1 MFRIFEQFC
10 FIIKNDK
17 DQNFMALIQNT
28 NASALR
34 DSIQNYLI
42 PGFIII
48 ALLIS
53 ILLVFQSQDVS
64 EFPIFVTDA
73 FTFTA
78 WVNQGEDYLKEHYR
92 WITRLIASYIKVGY
106 FALEDFLL
114 ESSWL
119 FIVALILIPSL
130 AYGGIKLGALVLFG
144 VMYWGMVGLWESAM
158 ETLALMGLSVVLS
171 VVFGVILGVFCA
183 ISDRFERG
191 MKPVLDTMQ
200 VMPAF
205 VYLIPAMF
213 FFGIGGAP
221 AILATMIYSMPPII
235 RLTSLGIRQVPNET
249 IESATAFGSSKS
261 QILFKVQI
269 PLALPSIM
277 MGVNQTIMMALA
289 LVVLATF
296 IGAQGLGSEIW
307 VAIRKLD
314 VGAALEGG
322 ICVLL
327 MAIMF
332 DRFSKAISSESITL
346 PSDSQKFYILPQTWD
361 IYPWARIVE
370 KPLEYIHFG
379 VTFILLGVTK
389 IFSSIIF
396 YIISLVNR
404 NFGDVISSLINAHY
418 VLFSGILILYGI
430 YFYDSNILTIGT
442 FPENWNLSIREE
454 ISAGVKAITVNP
466 TFIAF
471 SKGIR
476 STVVIYLL
484 RPLDMYLT
492 YLPFWYTIGAL
503 VIISWASVGI
513 RFAITTLL
521 LLLFIGACNIWTEA
535 MITLSSVLISV
546 LLCFVI
552 GVPIGI
558 LASYSKRFQNFNEVI
573 LDAMQTLPYFCY
585 LVPVLMFFGGGAFSA
600 LLATIIYS
608 VPPIIRLTVLGLS
621 QVSVT
626 YSEVSKSFGGSTLQ
640 TLSKIKFPL
649 AVPSLVMGFNQ
660 TVMMAFAMQI
670 VTPLI
675 GGKGLGLEVFNGL
688 ARSDTGRALAAGVG
702 ICLLAMIIDR
712 ISLAWTKK
720 QREALG
726 L

>member
-1 MFRIFEQFC
+1 MAFLQETKSSVSEIETKKLVISGLIF
-10 FIIKNDK
+10 
-17 DQNFMALIQNT
+17 
-28 NASALR
+28 
-34 DSIQNYLI
+34 
-42 PGFIII
+42 I
-48 ALLIS
+48 ALLFSFWLIY
-53 ILLVFQSQDVS
+53 QNEDVS
-64 EFPIFVTDA
+64 EFPVFITDS

-92 WITRLIASYIKVGY
+92 WITRLIASYVKDGY
-106 FALEDFLL
+106 FMLEDFLL
-114 ESSWL
+114 ESPWI
-119 FIVALILIPSL
+119 FVVALLLIPSL
-130 AYGGIKLGALVLFG
+130 AYGGIKLGLLILFG
-144 VMYWGMVGLWESAM
+144 FMYWGMVGLWESAM

-171 VVFGVILGVFCA
+171 VIVGVILGILCSL
-183 ISDRFERG
+183 SDRFERG

-235 RLTSLGIRQVPNET
+235 RLTNLGIRQVPDET
-249 IESATAFGSSKS
+249 IESATAFGSTKS

-314 VGAALEGG
+314 VGAAMEGG
-322 ICVLL
+322 LCVLL

-332 DRFSKAISSESITL
+332 DRFGKAVSREPVTL
-346 PSDSQKFYILPQTWD
+346 PSDSQKFYLLPQTWE
-361 IYPWARIVE
+361 IYPLARMIE
-370 KPLEYIHFG
+370 KPFEYIHF
-379 VTFILLGVTK
+379 VFAFVFSTIIKIL
-389 IFSSIIF
+389 SSIIGL
-396 YIISLVNR
+396 IISIGHKDFANTIKQ
-404 NFGDVISSLINAHY
+404 FINLHY
-418 VLFSGILILYGI
+418 FFFSGILILIGI
-430 YFYDSNILTIGT
+430 SFYDSNIATIGT
-442 FPENWNLSIREE
+442 FPESWNLSIQEE
-454 ISAGVKAITVNP
+454 IGNAVKSLTVNP
-466 TFIAF
+466 TFISITKA
-471 SKGIR
+471 IR

-492 YLPFWYTIGAL
+492 YLPYWYTMAAL
-503 VIISWASVGI
+503 VIISWASVGV
-513 RFAITTLL
+513 RFAIVTAF

-546 LLCFVI
+546 LLCFAI

-558 LASYSKRFQNFNEVI
+558 LASYSKRFQNVNEVI

-585 LVPVLMFFGGGAFSA
+585 LIPVLMFFGGGSFSA

-608 VPPIIRLTVLGLS
+608 IPPIIRLTVLGLS
-621 QVSVT
+621 QVSST
-626 YSEVSKSFGGSTLQ
+626 YSEVSTSFGGSTLQ
-640 TLSKIKFPL
+640 TLNKVKFPL
-649 AVPSLVMGFNQ
+649 AIPSLVMGFNQ

-688 ARSDTGRALAAGVG
+688 ARSDTGRSLAAGIG

-726 L
+726 LS

>member
-1 MFRIFEQFC
+1 MA
-10 FIIKNDK
+10 FIQDTKYLKNNSNL
-17 DQNFMALIQNT
+17 QNLL
-28 NASALR
+28 S
-34 DSIQNYLI
+34 Y
-42 PGFIII
+42 GFVIGVIII
-48 ALLIS
+48 S
-53 ILLVFQSQDVS
+53 FWLVFQKEDVS
-64 EFPIFVTDA
+64 EFPVFITDS

-78 WVNQGEDYLKEHYR
+78 WVNQGEDYIKEHYR
-92 WITRLIASYIKVGY
+92 WITRLIASYVKDGY
-106 FALEDFLL
+106 YSLESFLL
-114 ESSWL
+114 NSSWI
-119 FIVALILIPSL
+119 FVIALLVIPSL
-130 AYGGIKLGALVLFG
+130 AFGGLKLALLVLFG
-144 VMYWGMVGLWESAM
+144 TMYWGMVGLWSSAM
-158 ETLALMGLSVVLS
+158 ETLALMGLSVILS
-171 VVFGVILGVFCA
+171 VIVGVILGVLCSL
-183 ISDRFERG
+183 SDRFEKG

-221 AILATMIYSMPPII
+221 AILATMIYAMPPII
-235 RLTSLGIRQVPNET
+235 RLTNLGIRQVPNET
-249 IESATAFGSSKS
+249 IESATAFGSTRK

-322 ICVLL
+322 LCVLF

-332 DRFSKAISSESITL
+332 DRFGKAVSRDAVTL
-346 PSDSQKFYILPQTWD
+346 PSDSVRFYLLPQNWD
-361 IYPWARIVE
+361 IYFLARTIE
-370 KPLEYIHFG
+370 KPLGYIHLI
-379 VTFILLGVTK
+379 TSY
-389 IFSSIIF
+389 IFSNITQF
-396 YIISLVNR
+396 
-404 NFGDVISSLINAHY
+404 ISSIVRFFISFINKGIAQTVFQFINTHY
-418 VLFSGILILYGI
+418 FFFSGLLILIGI
-430 YFYDSNILTIGT
+430 VIYDSFIFNIGT
-442 FPENWNLSIREE
+442 FPETWNLSIRDE
-454 ISAGVKAITVNP
+454 ISAGVKSLTVNP
-466 TFIAF
+466 TFIYITKA
-471 SKGIR
+471 IR
-476 STVVIYLL
+476 SSVVIYLL
-484 RPLDMYLT
+484 RPLDIFLT
-492 YLPFWYTIGAL
+492 YLPYWYTISVL
-503 VIISWASVGI
+503 VVISWVSVGL
-513 RFAITTLL
+513 RFAITTAILL
-521 LLLFIGACNIWTEA
+521 VFIGACNIWTEA

-546 LLCFVI
+546 FMCFVI

-558 LASYSKRFQNFNEVI
+558 LASYSKRFQNINEVI

-585 LVPVLMFFGGGAFSA
+585 LIPVLMFFGGGAFSA

-608 VPPIIRLTVLGLS
+608 IPPIIRLTVLGLS
-621 QVSVT
+621 QVSTT

-640 TLSKIKFPL
+640 TLNKVKFPL

-688 ARSDTGRALAAGVG
+688 ARSDTGRSLAAGVG
-702 ICLLAMIIDR
+702 ICLLAIIIDR

-720 QREALG
+720 QRLALG
-726 L
+726 LE

>member
-1 MFRIFEQFC
+1 
-10 FIIKNDK
+10 
-17 DQNFMALIQNT
+17 MALYQNIDKQ
-28 NASALR
+28 SLR
-34 DSIQNYLI
+34 TKYSGYFVPTIILL
-42 PGFIII
+42 GIII
-48 ALLIS
+48 SLI
-53 ILLVFQSQDVS
+53 LVSFGEDKS
-64 EFPIFVTDA
+64 EFPEFITDA

-92 WITRLIASYIKVGY
+92 WITRLIASYVKAGY
-106 FALEDFLL
+106 FMFEDFLID
-114 ESSWL
+114 SPWI
-119 FIVALILIPSL
+119 FIAALIVLPSL
-130 AYGGIKLGALVLFG
+130 AFGGIRLAIFMLIGTL
-144 VMYWGMVGLWESAM
+144 YWGMVGLWESAM
-158 ETLALMGLSVVLS
+158 ETLALMGLSVILS
-171 VVFGVILGVFCA
+171 VFVGVILGIFCA
-183 ISDRFERG
+183 LSDRFERG

-235 RLTSLGIRQVPNET
+235 RLTNLGIRQVPDQT
-249 IESATAFGSSKS
+249 IESATSFGSSKS

-314 VGAALEGG
+314 VGAAMEGG
-322 ICVLL
+322 LCVLL

-332 DRFSKAISSESITL
+332 DRFSKAFSKESVTL
-346 PSDSQKFYILPQTWD
+346 PADSQKFYLLPQSWD
-361 IYPWARIVE
+361 IYPAAKFFE
-370 KPLEYIHFG
+370 KPLTYIHFIFG
-379 VTFILLGVTK
+379 F
-389 IFSSIIF
+389 IFSGIVRIFSYIIEQILSIINKN
-396 YIISLVNR
+396 LA
-404 NFGDVISSLINAHY
+404 INVSQFLNLHY
-418 VLFSGILILYGI
+418 FFISGILILVGI
-430 YFYDSNILTIGT
+430 NLYDSHVMAIGT
-442 FPENWNLSIREE
+442 FPESWNLSIRDE
-454 ISAGVKAITVNP
+454 IASGVKALTVNP
-466 TFIAF
+466 TFISITKA
-471 SKGIR
+471 IR
-476 STVVIYLL
+476 SSVVIYLL

-492 YLPFWYTIGAL
+492 YLPYWFTIGTL
-503 VIISWASVGI
+503 VLISWASVGF
-513 RFAITTLL
+513 RFAITTVVLL
-521 LLLFIGACNIWTEA
+521 IFIGACGIWTEA

-558 LASYSKRFQNFNEVI
+558 IASYNPRFKAINEVV

-585 LVPVLMFFGGGAFSA
+585 LIPVLMFFGGGAFSA

-608 VPPIIRLTVLGLS
+608 IPPIIRLTVLGLS

-626 YSEVSKSFGGSTLQ
+626 YSEVSTSFGGSLMQ
-640 TLSKIKFPL
+640 TLRKVKFPL
-649 AVPSLVMGFNQ
+649 AIPSLVMGFNQ

-688 ARSDTGRALAAGVG
+688 ARSDTGRSLAAGIG

-720 QREALG
+720 QRDALG
-726 L
+726 I

>member
-1 MFRIFEQFC
+1 
-10 FIIKNDK
+10 
-17 DQNFMALIQNT
+17 MALYQDINNQNLK
-28 NASALR
+28 SAY
-34 DSIQNYLI
+34 SGYFI
-42 PGFIII
+42 PAIII
-48 ALLIS
+48 VGIIISLI
-53 ILLVFQSQDVS
+53 LVSFGKEKS
-64 EFPIFVTDA
+64 EFPEFITDA

-92 WITRLIASYIKVGY
+92 WITRLIASYVKAGY
-106 FALEDFLL
+106 FMFEDFLID
-114 ESSWL
+114 SSWV
-119 FIVALILIPSL
+119 FIAALLVIPSL
-130 AYGGIKLGALVLFG
+130 AFGGIRLAIFMLLGTL
-144 VMYWGMVGLWESAM
+144 YWGMVGLWESAM
-158 ETLALMGLSVVLS
+158 ETLALMGLSVFLS
-171 VVFGVILGVFCA
+171 VAVGVILGVFCA
-183 ISDRFERG
+183 LSDRFERG

-235 RLTSLGIRQVPNET
+235 RLTNLGIRQVPDQT
-249 IESATAFGSSKS
+249 IESATSFGSSKS

-307 VAIRKLD
+307 IAIRKLD
-314 VGAALEGG
+314 VGAAMEGG
-322 ICVLL
+322 LCVLL

-332 DRFSKAISSESITL
+332 DRFSKAFSRESVTL
-346 PSDSQKFYILPQTWD
+346 PADSQKFYLLPQTFD
-361 IYPWARIVE
+361 IYPVARLFE
-370 KPLEYIHFG
+370 KPFHYIHFI
-379 VTFILLGVTK
+379 FAF
-389 IFSSIIF
+389 IFSGVVRIF
-396 YIISLVNR
+396 SYLLEQALSVLNKNLAVSVTQFLN
-404 NFGDVISSLINAHY
+404 LHY
-418 VLFSGILILYGI
+418 FFISGILILVGI
-430 YFYDSNILTIGT
+430 NLYDTHVMAIGT
-442 FPENWNLSIREE
+442 FPESWNLSIRDE
-454 ISAGVKAITVNP
+454 IASGVKALTVNP
-466 TFIAF
+466 TFISITKA
-471 SKGIR
+471 IR
-476 STVVIYLL
+476 SSVVIYLL

-492 YLPFWYTIGAL
+492 YLPYWFTIGTL
-503 VIISWASVGI
+503 VLISWASVGF
-513 RFAITTLL
+513 RFAITTVVLL
-521 LLLFIGACNIWTEA
+521 IFIGACGIWIEA

-558 LASYSKRFQNFNEVI
+558 IASYNPRFRAINEVV

-585 LVPVLMFFGGGAFSA
+585 LIPVLMFFGGGAFSA

-608 VPPIIRLTVLGLS
+608 IPPIIRLTVLGLS

-626 YSEVSKSFGGSTLQ
+626 YSEVSTSFGGSLIQ
-640 TLSKIKFPL
+640 TLRKVKFPL

-688 ARSDTGRALAAGVG
+688 ARSDTGRSLAAGIG

-720 QREALG
+720 QRDALG
-726 L
+726 I

>member
-1 MFRIFEQFC
+1 
-10 FIIKNDK
+10 
-17 DQNFMALIQNT
+17 MALYQDINKQNLK
-28 NASALR
+28 SA
-34 DSIQNYLI
+34 YGGYFI
-42 PGFIII
+42 PVIIVIGIII
-48 ALLIS
+48 SLI
-53 ILLVFQSQDVS
+53 LVSLGKEKS
-64 EFPIFVTDA
+64 EFPEFITDA

-92 WITRLIASYIKVGY
+92 WITRLIASYVKAGY
-106 FALEDFLL
+106 FMFEDFLID
-114 ESSWL
+114 SPWV
-119 FIVALILIPSL
+119 FIAALLVIPSL
-130 AYGGIKLGALVLFG
+130 AFGGIRLAIFMLLGTL
-144 VMYWGMVGLWESAM
+144 YWGMVGLWESAM
-158 ETLALMGLSVVLS
+158 ETLALMGLSVFLS
-171 VVFGVILGVFCA
+171 VVVGVMLGVFCA
-183 ISDRFERG
+183 LSDRFERG

-235 RLTSLGIRQVPNET
+235 RLTNLGIRQVPDQT
-249 IESATAFGSSKS
+249 IESATSFGSSKS
-261 QILFKVQI
+261 QILFKIQI

-314 VGAALEGG
+314 VGAAMEGG
-322 ICVLL
+322 LCVLL

-332 DRFSKAISSESITL
+332 DRFSKAFSRESVTL
-346 PSDSQKFYILPQTWD
+346 PADSQKFYLLPQTWD
-361 IYPWARIVE
+361 IYPVAKLIE
-370 KPLEYIHFG
+370 KPFHYIHFIFA
-379 VTFILLGVTK
+379 FICSGIIR
-389 IFSSIIF
+389 IFSYLLEQILS
-396 YIISLVNR
+396 
-404 NFGDVISSLINAHY
+404 VINKNLAVGVSQFLNLHY
-418 VLFSGILILYGI
+418 FFITGVLILVGI
-430 YFYDSNILTIGT
+430 NLYDTHVMAIGT
-442 FPENWNLSIREE
+442 FPESWNLSIRDE
-454 ISAGVKAITVNP
+454 IASGVKALTVNP
-466 TFIAF
+466 TFISITKA
-471 SKGIR
+471 IR
-476 STVVIYLL
+476 SSVVIYLL

-492 YLPFWYTIGAL
+492 YLPYWFTIGTL
-503 VIISWASVGI
+503 VLISWASVGF
-513 RFAITTLL
+513 RFAITTVILL
-521 LLLFIGACNIWTEA
+521 IFIGACGIWTEA

-558 LASYSKRFQNFNEVI
+558 IASYNPRFKAINEVV

-585 LVPVLMFFGGGAFSA
+585 LIPVLMFFGGGAFSA

-608 VPPIIRLTVLGLS
+608 IPPIIRLTVLGLS

-626 YSEVSKSFGGSTLQ
+626 YSEVSTSFGGSLIQ
-640 TLSKIKFPL
+640 TLRKVKFPL

-688 ARSDTGRALAAGVG
+688 ARSDTGRSLAAGIG

-720 QREALG
+720 QRDALG
-726 L
+726 I

>member
-1 MFRIFEQFC
+1 
-10 FIIKNDK
+10 
-17 DQNFMALIQNT
+17 MALYQDINKQGIQNKYSGYFVP
-28 NASALR
+28 A
-34 DSIQNYLI
+34 I
-42 PGFIII
+42 
-48 ALLIS
+48 
-53 ILLVFQSQDVS
+53 ILLGIVISLILVSFGEDKS
-64 EFPIFVTDA
+64 EFPEFITEA

-92 WITRLIASYIKVGY
+92 WITRLIASYVKEGY
-106 FALEDFLL
+106 FMFEDFLID
-114 ESSWL
+114 SPWV
-119 FIVALILIPSL
+119 FIAALLVLPSL
-130 AYGGIKLGALVLFG
+130 AFGGIRLAIFMLLGTL
-144 VMYWGMVGLWESAM
+144 YWGMVGLWESAM
-158 ETLALMGLSVVLS
+158 ETLALMGLSVFLS
-171 VVFGVILGVFCA
+171 VLVGVILGVFCA
-183 ISDRFERG
+183 LSDRFEIG
-191 MKPVLDTMQ
+191 MKPVLDTMH

-213 FFGIGGAP
+213 FFVIGGAP

-235 RLTSLGIRQVPNET
+235 RLTNLGIRQVPDQT
-249 IESATAFGSSKS
+249 IESATSFGSSKS

-314 VGAALEGG
+314 VGAAMEGG
-322 ICVLL
+322 LCVLL

-332 DRFSKAISSESITL
+332 DRFSKAFSRESVTL
-346 PSDSQKFYILPQTWD
+346 PADSQKFYLLPQSWD
-361 IYPWARIVE
+361 IYPAAKFFE
-370 KPLEYIHFG
+370 KPLTYIHFIFG
-379 VTFILLGVTK
+379 F
-389 IFSSIIF
+389 IFSGIVRIFSYIIEQILSIINKN
-396 YIISLVNR
+396 LA
-404 NFGDVISSLINAHY
+404 INVSQFLNLHY
-418 VLFSGILILYGI
+418 FFISGILILVGI
-430 YFYDSNILTIGT
+430 NLYDSHVMAIGT
-442 FPENWNLSIREE
+442 FPESWNLSIRDE
-454 ISAGVKAITVNP
+454 IASGVKALTVNP
-466 TFIAF
+466 TFISITKA
-471 SKGIR
+471 IR
-476 STVVIYLL
+476 SSVVIYLL

-492 YLPFWYTIGAL
+492 YLPYWFTIGTL
-503 VIISWASVGI
+503 VLISWASVGF
-513 RFAITTLL
+513 RFAITTVVLL
-521 LLLFIGACNIWTEA
+521 IFIGACGIWTEA

-558 LASYSKRFQNFNEVI
+558 IASYNPRFKAINEVV

-585 LVPVLMFFGGGAFSA
+585 LIPVLMFFGGGAFSA

-608 VPPIIRLTVLGLS
+608 IPPIIRLTVLGLS

-626 YSEVSKSFGGSTLQ
+626 YSEVSTSFGGSLMQ
-640 TLSKIKFPL
+640 TLRKVKFPL
-649 AVPSLVMGFNQ
+649 AIPSLVMGFNQ

-688 ARSDTGRALAAGVG
+688 ARSDTGRSLAAGIG

-720 QREALG
+720 QRDALG
-726 L
+726 I

>member
-1 MFRIFEQFC
+1 
-10 FIIKNDK
+10 
-17 DQNFMALIQNT
+17 MALYQDINKQGIQNKYGSYFMP
-28 NASALR
+28 AIIFLGIVVS
-34 DSIQNYLI
+34 LI
-42 PGFIII
+42 
-48 ALLIS
+48 
-53 ILLVFQSQDVS
+53 LVSFGEDKS
-64 EFPIFVTDA
+64 EFPEFITDA

-92 WITRLIASYIKVGY
+92 WITRLIASYVKDGY
-106 FALEDFLL
+106 FMFEDFLID
-114 ESSWL
+114 SPWV
-119 FIVALILIPSL
+119 FIAALLVLPSL
-130 AYGGIKLGALVLFG
+130 AFGGIRLATFMLLGTL
-144 VMYWGMVGLWESAM
+144 YWGMVGLWESAM

-171 VVFGVILGVFCA
+171 VIVGVILGVFCA
-183 ISDRFERG
+183 LSDRFERG

-235 RLTSLGIRQVPNET
+235 RLTNLGIRQVPDQT
-249 IESATAFGSSKS
+249 IESATSFGSSKS

-314 VGAALEGG
+314 VGAAMEGG
-322 ICVLL
+322 LCVLL

-332 DRFSKAISSESITL
+332 DRFSKAFSRESVTL
-346 PSDSQKFYILPQTWD
+346 PADSQKFYLLPQNWD
-361 IYPWARIVE
+361 IYPAAKLFE
-370 KPLEYIHFG
+370 KPLTYIHFIFG
-379 VTFILLGVTK
+379 F
-389 IFSSIIF
+389 IFSGIVRIFSYIIEQILSIINKN
-396 YIISLVNR
+396 LA
-404 NFGDVISSLINAHY
+404 INVSQFLNLHY
-418 VLFSGILILYGI
+418 FFISGILILVGI
-430 YFYDSNILTIGT
+430 NLYDSHVMAIGT
-442 FPENWNLSIREE
+442 FPESWNLSIRDE
-454 ISAGVKAITVNP
+454 IASGVKALTVNP
-466 TFIAF
+466 TFISITKA
-471 SKGIR
+471 IR
-476 STVVIYLL
+476 SSVVIYLL

-492 YLPFWYTIGAL
+492 YLPYWFTIGTL
-503 VIISWASVGI
+503 VLISWASVGF
-513 RFAITTLL
+513 RFAITTVVLL
-521 LLLFIGACNIWTEA
+521 IFIGACGIWTEA

-558 LASYSKRFQNFNEVI
+558 IASYNPRFKAINEVV

-585 LVPVLMFFGGGAFSA
+585 LIPVLMFFGGGAFSA

-608 VPPIIRLTVLGLS
+608 IPPIIRLTVLGLS

-626 YSEVSKSFGGSTLQ
+626 YSEVSTSFGGSLMQ
-640 TLSKIKFPL
+640 TLGKVKFPL
-649 AVPSLVMGFNQ
+649 AIPSLVMGFNQ

-688 ARSDTGRALAAGVG
+688 ARSDTGRSLAAGIG

-720 QREALG
+720 QRDALG
-726 L
+726 I

>member
-1 MFRIFEQFC
+1 
-10 FIIKNDK
+10 
-17 DQNFMALIQNT
+17 MALYQDINKQNLK
-28 NASALR
+28 SA
-34 DSIQNYLI
+34 YGGYFI
-42 PGFIII
+42 PVIIVIGIII
-48 ALLIS
+48 SLI
-53 ILLVFQSQDVS
+53 LVSLGKEKS
-64 EFPIFVTDA
+64 EFPEFITDA

-92 WITRLIASYIKVGY
+92 WITRLIASYVKAGY
-106 FALEDFLL
+106 FMFEDFLID
-114 ESSWL
+114 SPWV
-119 FIVALILIPSL
+119 FIAALLVIPSL
-130 AYGGIKLGALVLFG
+130 AFGGIRLAIFMLLGTL
-144 VMYWGMVGLWESAM
+144 YWGMVGLWESAM
-158 ETLALMGLSVVLS
+158 ETLALMGLSVFLS
-171 VVFGVILGVFCA
+171 VVVGVMLGVFCA
-183 ISDRFERG
+183 LSDRFERG

-235 RLTSLGIRQVPNET
+235 RLTNLGIRQVPDQT
-249 IESATAFGSSKS
+249 IESATSFGSSKS

-314 VGAALEGG
+314 VGAAMEGG
-322 ICVLL
+322 LCVLL

-332 DRFSKAISSESITL
+332 DRFSKAFSRESVTL
-346 PSDSQKFYILPQTWD
+346 PADSQKFYLLPQTWD
-361 IYPWARIVE
+361 IYPVAKLIE
-370 KPLEYIHFG
+370 KPFHYIHFIFA
-379 VTFILLGVTK
+379 FICSGIIR
-389 IFSSIIF
+389 IFSYLLEQILS
-396 YIISLVNR
+396 
-404 NFGDVISSLINAHY
+404 VINKNLAVGVSQFLNLHY
-418 VLFSGILILYGI
+418 FFITGVLILVGI
-430 YFYDSNILTIGT
+430 NLYDTHVMAIGT
-442 FPENWNLSIREE
+442 FPESWNLSIRDE
-454 ISAGVKAITVNP
+454 IASGVKALTVNP
-466 TFIAF
+466 TFISITKA
-471 SKGIR
+471 IR
-476 STVVIYLL
+476 SSVVIYLL

-492 YLPFWYTIGAL
+492 YLPYWFTIGTL
-503 VIISWASVGI
+503 VLISWASVGF
-513 RFAITTLL
+513 RFAITTVILL
-521 LLLFIGACNIWTEA
+521 IFIGACGIWTEA

-558 LASYSKRFQNFNEVI
+558 IASYNPRFKAINEVV

-585 LVPVLMFFGGGAFSA
+585 LIPVLMFFGGGAFSA

-608 VPPIIRLTVLGLS
+608 IPPIIRLTVLGLS

-626 YSEVSKSFGGSTLQ
+626 YSEVSTSFGGSLIQ
-640 TLSKIKFPL
+640 TLRKVKFPL

-688 ARSDTGRALAAGVG
+688 ARSDTGRSLAAGIG

-720 QREALG
+720 QRDALG
-726 L
+726 I